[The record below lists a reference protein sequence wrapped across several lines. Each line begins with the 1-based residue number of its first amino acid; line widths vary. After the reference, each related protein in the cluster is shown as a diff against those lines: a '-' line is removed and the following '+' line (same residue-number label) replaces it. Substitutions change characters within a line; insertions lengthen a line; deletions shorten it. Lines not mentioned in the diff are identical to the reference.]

1 MYHLPQDMTPTEFI
15 DLLADQVA
23 IKVANRI
30 ETRLSQQFISRDEF
44 AQRHGIGL
52 RSVDR
57 AIKQG
62 RLESKQVGRRRLI
75 SADAKIHQ

>member
-1 MYHLPQDMTPTEFI
+1 MTPKEFI

-23 IKVANRI
+23 TRVAIRM
-30 ETRLSQQFISRDEF
+30 ESKLSQQFISREEF

-62 RLESKQVGRRRLI
+62 RLESTQMGRRRLI
-75 SADAKIHQ
+75 PVDAKIHQ